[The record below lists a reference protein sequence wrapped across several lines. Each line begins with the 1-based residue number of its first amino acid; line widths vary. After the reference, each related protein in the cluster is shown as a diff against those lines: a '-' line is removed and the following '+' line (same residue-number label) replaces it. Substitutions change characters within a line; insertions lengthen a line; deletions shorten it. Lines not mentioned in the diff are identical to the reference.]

1 MTSNRGH
8 HRPIDGVERLFEIHK
23 GDNQWKFVVSKAF
36 HDSSQNMDFLGGA
49 AQWTKTWLVLS

>member
-8 HRPIDGVERLFEIHK
+8 YRPIDGVEGLFEVHK

-36 HDSSQNMDFLGGA
+36 HDSSQSMGFLGAA
-49 AQWTKTWLVLS
+49 AQWTKTCLVLS